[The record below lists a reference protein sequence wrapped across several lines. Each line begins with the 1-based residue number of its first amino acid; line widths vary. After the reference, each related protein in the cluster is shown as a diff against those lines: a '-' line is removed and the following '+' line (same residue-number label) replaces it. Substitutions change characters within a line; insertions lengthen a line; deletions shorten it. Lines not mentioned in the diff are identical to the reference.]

1 MADNSIMSTIKRKN
15 LDEVSFIRPIL
26 IVLLV
31 LVHSFTVFNDG
42 WPPFEGYVPCEAYKW
57 ISRFSYSFM
66 LETFIFVSGY
76 VYAFQK
82 FELGKNDSFKKLL
95 SKKAQRLLFPSIVF
109 SIFYAQL
116 INGNNLLDSAHI
128 GASFLSVLSG
138 VGHMWYLPVLLWCFV
153 AIYLVNK
160 VRLNKGL
167 LLFAFG
173 IMAILPLPSL
183 PFQLYRLPYY
193 FFFFYLG
200 QVFWLNREKYFSK
213 LPLKKII
220 TIWLVFV
227 LVFVGLRIVKANVME
242 LADGNVPLLQKVTFN
257 IISKSCQI
265 VYATLGMTAI
275 YVTGIFVTSKYK
287 LPDWYICLGNFCF
300 GVYIFQEFI
309 LKYLYYFSEL
319 PKSCSPHII
328 PWVCF
333 IITIVLSL
341 CLSKATKYL

>member
-1 MADNSIMSTIKRKN
+1 
-15 LDEVSFIRPIL
+15 
-26 IVLLV
+26 
-31 LVHSFTVFNDG
+31 
-42 WPPFEGYVPCEAYKW
+42 
-57 ISRFSYSFM
+57 
-66 LETFIFVSGY
+66 
-76 VYAFQK
+76 
-82 FELGKNDSFKKLL
+82 
-95 SKKAQRLLFPSIVF
+95 
-109 SIFYAQL
+109 
-116 INGNNLLDSAHI
+116 
-128 GASFLSVLSG
+128 
-138 VGHMWYLPVLLWCFV
+138 
-153 AIYLVNK
+153 
-160 VRLNKGL
+160 
-167 LLFAFG
+167 
-173 IMAILPLPSL
+173 MAILPLPSL

-242 LADGNVPLLQKVTFN
+242 LADGNVPLPQKVTFN
-257 IISKSCQI
+257 IISKTCQI

-287 LPDWYICLGNFCF
+287 LPDWYIRLGNLCF

-309 LKYLYYFSEL
+309 LKYLYYFSEF
-319 PKSCSPHII
+319 PKSCPPYII

-341 CLSKATKYL
+341 CLSKATKDL

>member
-1 MADNSIMSTIKRKN
+1 MKMTARNN

-42 WPPFEGYVPCEAYKW
+42 WPPFEGFVPCETYKW
-57 ISRFSYSFM
+57 ISRLSYSFL

-76 VYAFQK
+76 IYAFQK
-82 FELGKNDSFKKLL
+82 FELGKEDNLKKLL

-109 SIFYAQL
+109 SILYAQV
-116 INGNNLLDSAHI
+116 INGNNLLDSTNI
-128 GASFLSVLSG
+128 GASLISVLSG
-138 VGHMWYLPVLLWCFV
+138 VGHMWYLPVLFWCFV

-167 LLFAFG
+167 LLFLFG
-173 IMAILPLPSL
+173 VMAILPFPYL

-200 QVFWLNREKYFSK
+200 QVFWQNKEKYFFNLSI
-213 LPLKKII
+213 KKII
-220 TIWLVFV
+220 ILWLVFM
-227 LVFVGLRIVKANVME
+227 LVFVVLRIIKANVME
-242 LADGNVPLLQKVTFN
+242 LADGNVPLLQKIFYN
-257 IISKSCQI
+257 IISKTCQL
-265 VYATLGMTAI
+265 VYATLGMTSI
-275 YVTGIFVTSKYK
+275 YATGIFATSKYK
-287 LPDWYICLGNFCF
+287 LSDWYIRLGDLCF

-319 PKSCSPHII
+319 PMNCPPHVT

-333 IITIVLSL
+333 IITIILSL
-341 CLSKATKYL
+341 SLSKVTKDL